1 MHVCFIAFHETLCL
15 TGWLFTFFFFYS
27 DVWLKHNQSQNVKNH
42 GWANT
47 ISWFGDFILLLIY
60 LGCINL
66 LITKIGTIKDRNCME
81 LTEAEDIKKRW

>member
-1 MHVCFIAFHETLCL
+1 M
-15 TGWLFTFFFFYS
+15 
-27 DVWLKHNQSQNVKNH
+27 KNH